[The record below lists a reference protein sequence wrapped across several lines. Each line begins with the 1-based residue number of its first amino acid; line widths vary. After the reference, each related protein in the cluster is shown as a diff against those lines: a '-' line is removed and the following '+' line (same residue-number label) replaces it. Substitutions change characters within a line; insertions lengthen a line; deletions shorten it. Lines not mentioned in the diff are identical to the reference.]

1 MEVRG
6 IVAEHDDVLMHWHV
20 TVTHTGPLLGIAPTG
35 RPLSIDG
42 IDHFVI
48 RQGKI
53 VSGFVVFGQMQ
64 YARQIGLL
72 PPDGSAGDKA
82 LMAAFNAR
90 TKVAERLKR
99 RSA

>member
-35 RPLSIDG
+35 TPLSIDG